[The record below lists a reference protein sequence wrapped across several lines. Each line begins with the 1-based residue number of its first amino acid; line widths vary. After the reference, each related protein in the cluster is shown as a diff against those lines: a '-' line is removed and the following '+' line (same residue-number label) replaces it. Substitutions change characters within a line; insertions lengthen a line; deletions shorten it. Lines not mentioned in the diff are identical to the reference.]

1 MEDGDALG
9 LIAEIGIAIAG
20 FAGVVATLRAPE
32 GNMGSYEAT
41 RIGTLLGQSATVVL
55 LALLPFAL
63 HFAGLSIRAIWVVS
77 SSAMAVLVMTA
88 VLVMLRVFKTV
99 ARVREEDRTPGS
111 KFVGVSV
118 FATTTGIVA
127 LQLGNLTSLQQLWPF
142 YVGLLVLITQSLF
155 GFAYILF
162 APSRSEVEG

>member
-1 MEDGDALG
+1 MEGADALG

-20 FAGVVATLRAPE
+20 FAGVIATLRAP
-32 GNMGSYEAT
+32 GGKMGSYEAT

-99 ARVREEDRTPGS
+99 VPEREEDRTPGS

-118 FATTTGIVA
+118 IATTTGIVA

-142 YVGLLVLITQSLF
+142 YVGLLALITQSLF

-162 APSRSEVEG
+162 APANTEVSA